1 MAPYT
6 PCLSPQGTSTP
17 EHLPSEKHI
26 GEKGPGQTNNT
37 EGRKK
42 RRKGRQL
49 ISSLSCLKLS
59 ITGMTPDPTQTKNRC
74 RGLGFIPW
82 GCCDPRL
89 VPEFVT
95 RELQDTAA

>member
-42 RRKGRQL
+42 RRKGKAINFISQL
-49 ISSLSCLKLS
+49 PKTVHHRNDSGPHADQEQVSRAGFYPL
-59 ITGMTPDPTQTKNRC
+59 
-74 RGLGFIPW
+74 GL
-82 GCCDPRL
+82 L
-89 VPEFVT
+89 
-95 RELQDTAA
+95 